1 MKRYPFLLMPLLA
14 ATATPALATEGTPAA
29 PLRAAI
35 QRQVDSQTSAEQTRQ
50 SLTRLREA
58 LEARKQ
64 AAKQAVP
71 RGDQET
77 ESLCSDCPDKE
88 APANHHSVSE
98 ERKIDCIECVEQ
110 AVYA

>member
-14 ATATPALATEGTPAA
+14 ATATPALAAEGTPAA

-58 LEARKQ
+58 LEVRKQ
-64 AAKQAVP
+64 AAKQSVP
-71 RGDQET
+71 QDGQAT
-77 ESLCSDCPDKE
+77 QGLCSDCPDKE
-88 APANHHSVSE
+88 APAHHHSVSE
-98 ERKIDCIECVEQ
+98 ERKADCIECVER